1 MTVAQYSVHAAAGL
15 EPGYGIHLPNIR
27 SPEDWQKDDARAP
40 GIMLNV
46 DSPASPE
53 WRSNRL
59 HTHSAN
65 VLNLLADVCA
75 IFVVELPITIIQK
88 GSRVCYYFNLN

>member
-40 GIMLNV
+40 GIMLNINN
-46 DSPASPE
+46 PASPE
-53 WRSNRL
+53 RRSNRL
-59 HTHSAN
+59 HTHSAD
-65 VLNLLADVCA
+65 VLNLLADGCA
-75 IFVVELPITIIQK
+75 IFVVELPKTIIHK
-88 GSRVCYYFNLN
+88 GSGVCYYFNLS